1 MRKLN
6 VVYNHNYD
14 IPLPDGHRFVGTKF
28 SDLYNHIKD
37 SDIYK
42 NLIIHKSIEA
52 PISDVQCVHKSEYVL
67 NVKQGSLSRA
77 DERKINLPWSKRLA
91 RRSFL
96 AIQGTLQTSQLAL
109 ENGVACHLAGGT
121 HHAFKDCGSGFCVF
135 NDLAYAALML
145 INNKIVKK
153 ILIFDCDVHQGD
165 GTARILEKNDNI
177 FTCSIH
183 CKKNFPLNKAQS
195 NLDIELEDHT
205 NNTEYLFDDLVFA
218 TGFDAMTGAVNAIDI
233 RNENDISLKSIWD
246 KGPKTYLGIMVS
258 NFPNLFMITGPQSP
272 GVKSQMILSIEQHVD
287 FVHNLI
293 VHKQKNNFN
302 TVSANLN
309 SQNEWVNHNNEV
321 ANSTLYPLAH
331 SWYNG
336 DNIVGKSRNFMPYV
350 GGVANYKSICD
361 EKIKNNY
368 EGFEFL

>member
-14 IPLPDGHRFVGTKF
+14 IPLPDGHRFVGAKF
-28 SDLYNHIKD
+28 SDLYNYIKD

-109 ENGVACHLAGGT
+109 GNGVACHLAGGT

-135 NDLAYAALML
+135 NDLAYASIALL
-145 INNKIVKK
+145 NQKKVKK
-153 ILIFDCDVHQGD
+153 ILILDLDVHQGD
-165 GTARILEKNDNI
+165 GTASICENIDNI

-183 CKKNFPLNKAQS
+183 CKNNFPFDKKNS
-195 NLDIELEDHT
+195 NLDVPIDDEVNDVEYINILTKTLDQIESNFTPDIVFYDAGVDVHS
-205 NNTEYLFDDLVFA
+205 NDDLGNLNLTDDGIKKRDEIVCEYFKEKKIPLCTVIGGGYSKNRQELA
-218 TGFDAMTGAVNAIDI
+218 SRHF
-233 RNENDISLKSIWD
+233 SIFETVS
-246 KGPKTYLGIMVS
+246 KTYL
-258 NFPNLFMITGPQSP
+258 
-272 GVKSQMILSIEQHVD
+272 
-287 FVHNLI
+287 
-293 VHKQKNNFN
+293 
-302 TVSANLN
+302 
-309 SQNEWVNHNNEV
+309 
-321 ANSTLYPLAH
+321 
-331 SWYNG
+331 
-336 DNIVGKSRNFMPYV
+336 
-350 GGVANYKSICD
+350 
-361 EKIKNNY
+361 
-368 EGFEFL
+368 

>member
-52 PISDVQCVHKSEYVL
+52 PISDVQCVHNSEYVL
-67 NVKQGSLSRA
+67 NVKQGNLSRA

-135 NDLAYAALML
+135 NDLAYASIALL
-145 INNKIVKK
+145 NQKKVKK
-153 ILIFDCDVHQGD
+153 ILILDLDVHQGD
-165 GTARILEKNDNI
+165 GTASICENIDNI

-183 CKKNFPLNKAQS
+183 CKNNFPFDKKNS
-195 NLDIELEDHT
+195 NLDVPIDDEVNDVKYINILTKTLDQIGSNFKPDIVFYDAGVDVHS
-205 NNTEYLFDDLVFA
+205 NDDLGNLNLTDDGIKKRDEIVCEYFKEKKIPLCTVIGGGYSKNRQELA
-218 TGFDAMTGAVNAIDI
+218 SRHF
-233 RNENDISLKSIWD
+233 SIFETVS
-246 KGPKTYLGIMVS
+246 KTYL
-258 NFPNLFMITGPQSP
+258 
-272 GVKSQMILSIEQHVD
+272 
-287 FVHNLI
+287 
-293 VHKQKNNFN
+293 
-302 TVSANLN
+302 
-309 SQNEWVNHNNEV
+309 
-321 ANSTLYPLAH
+321 
-331 SWYNG
+331 
-336 DNIVGKSRNFMPYV
+336 
-350 GGVANYKSICD
+350 
-361 EKIKNNY
+361 
-368 EGFEFL
+368 

>member
-135 NDLAYAALML
+135 NDLAYASIALL
-145 INNKIVKK
+145 NQKKVKK
-153 ILIFDCDVHQGD
+153 ILILDLDVHQGD
-165 GTARILEKNDNI
+165 GTASICENIDNI

-183 CKKNFPLNKAQS
+183 CKNNFPFDKKNS
-195 NLDIELEDHT
+195 NLDVPIDDEVNDVKYINILTKTLDQIESNFTPEIVFYDAGVDVHS
-205 NNTEYLFDDLVFA
+205 NDDLGNLNLTDDGIKKRDEIVCEYFKEKKIPLCTVIGGGYSKNRQELA
-218 TGFDAMTGAVNAIDI
+218 SRHF
-233 RNENDISLKSIWD
+233 SIFETVS
-246 KGPKTYLGIMVS
+246 KTYL
-258 NFPNLFMITGPQSP
+258 
-272 GVKSQMILSIEQHVD
+272 
-287 FVHNLI
+287 
-293 VHKQKNNFN
+293 
-302 TVSANLN
+302 
-309 SQNEWVNHNNEV
+309 
-321 ANSTLYPLAH
+321 
-331 SWYNG
+331 
-336 DNIVGKSRNFMPYV
+336 
-350 GGVANYKSICD
+350 
-361 EKIKNNY
+361 
-368 EGFEFL
+368 

>member
-52 PISDVQCVHKSEYVL
+52 PISDVQCVHNSEYVL

-109 ENGVACHLAGGT
+109 GNGVACHLAGGT

-135 NDLAYAALML
+135 NDLAYASIALL
-145 INNKIVKK
+145 NQKKVKK
-153 ILIFDCDVHQGD
+153 ILILDLDVHQGD
-165 GTARILEKNDNI
+165 GTASICENIDNI

-183 CKKNFPLNKAQS
+183 CKNNFPFDKKNS
-195 NLDIELEDHT
+195 NLDVPIDDEVNDVEYINILTKTLDQIESNFTPDIVFYDAGVDVHS
-205 NNTEYLFDDLVFA
+205 NDDLGNLNLTDYGIKKRDEIVCEYFKEKKIPLCTVIGGGYSKNRQELA
-218 TGFDAMTGAVNAIDI
+218 SRHF
-233 RNENDISLKSIWD
+233 SIFETVS
-246 KGPKTYLGIMVS
+246 KTYL
-258 NFPNLFMITGPQSP
+258 
-272 GVKSQMILSIEQHVD
+272 
-287 FVHNLI
+287 
-293 VHKQKNNFN
+293 
-302 TVSANLN
+302 
-309 SQNEWVNHNNEV
+309 
-321 ANSTLYPLAH
+321 
-331 SWYNG
+331 
-336 DNIVGKSRNFMPYV
+336 
-350 GGVANYKSICD
+350 
-361 EKIKNNY
+361 
-368 EGFEFL
+368 

>member
-28 SDLYNHIKD
+28 SDLYNYIKD

-67 NVKQGSLSRA
+67 NVKQGSRSRA

-109 ENGVACHLAGGT
+109 GNGVACHLAGGT

-135 NDLAYAALML
+135 NDLAYASITLL
-145 INNKIVKK
+145 SQKKVKK
-153 ILIFDCDVHQGD
+153 ILILDLDVHQGD
-165 GTARILEKNDNI
+165 GTASICENIDNI

-183 CKKNFPLNKAQS
+183 CKNNFPFDKKNS
-195 NLDIELEDHT
+195 NLDVPIDDEVNDVKYINILTKTLDQIESHFTPDIVFYDAGVDVHS
-205 NNTEYLFDDLVFA
+205 NDDLGNLNLTDDGIKKRDEIVCEYFKEKKIPLCTVIGGGYSKNRQELA
-218 TGFDAMTGAVNAIDI
+218 SRHF
-233 RNENDISLKSIWD
+233 SIFETVS
-246 KGPKTYLGIMVS
+246 KTYL
-258 NFPNLFMITGPQSP
+258 
-272 GVKSQMILSIEQHVD
+272 
-287 FVHNLI
+287 
-293 VHKQKNNFN
+293 
-302 TVSANLN
+302 
-309 SQNEWVNHNNEV
+309 
-321 ANSTLYPLAH
+321 
-331 SWYNG
+331 
-336 DNIVGKSRNFMPYV
+336 
-350 GGVANYKSICD
+350 
-361 EKIKNNY
+361 
-368 EGFEFL
+368 

>member
-109 ENGVACHLAGGT
+109 GNGVACHLAGGT

-135 NDLAYAALML
+135 NDLAYASIALL
-145 INNKIVKK
+145 NQKKVKK
-153 ILIFDCDVHQGD
+153 ILILDLDVHQGD
-165 GTARILEKNDNI
+165 GTASICENIDNI

-183 CKKNFPLNKAQS
+183 CKNNFPFDKKNS
-195 NLDIELEDHT
+195 NLDVPIDDEVDDVKYINILTKTLDQIESNFTPDIVFYDAGVDVHS
-205 NNTEYLFDDLVFA
+205 NDDLGNLNLTDDGIKKRDEIVCEYFKEKKIPLCTVIGGGYSKNRQELA
-218 TGFDAMTGAVNAIDI
+218 SRHF
-233 RNENDISLKSIWD
+233 SIFETVS
-246 KGPKTYLGIMVS
+246 KTYL
-258 NFPNLFMITGPQSP
+258 
-272 GVKSQMILSIEQHVD
+272 
-287 FVHNLI
+287 
-293 VHKQKNNFN
+293 
-302 TVSANLN
+302 
-309 SQNEWVNHNNEV
+309 
-321 ANSTLYPLAH
+321 
-331 SWYNG
+331 
-336 DNIVGKSRNFMPYV
+336 
-350 GGVANYKSICD
+350 
-361 EKIKNNY
+361 
-368 EGFEFL
+368 

>member
-135 NDLAYAALML
+135 NDLAYASITLL
-145 INNKIVKK
+145 NQKKVKK
-153 ILIFDCDVHQGD
+153 ILILDLDVHQGD
-165 GTARILEKNDNI
+165 GTASICENIDNI

-183 CKKNFPLNKAQS
+183 CKNNFPFDKKNS
-195 NLDIELEDHT
+195 NLDVPIDDEVNDVKYINILTKTLDQIESHFTPDIVFYDAGVDVHS
-205 NNTEYLFDDLVFA
+205 NDDLGNLNLTDDGIKKRDEIVCEYFKEKRIPLCTVIGGGYSKNRQELA
-218 TGFDAMTGAVNAIDI
+218 SRHF
-233 RNENDISLKSIWD
+233 SIFETVS
-246 KGPKTYLGIMVS
+246 KTYL
-258 NFPNLFMITGPQSP
+258 
-272 GVKSQMILSIEQHVD
+272 
-287 FVHNLI
+287 
-293 VHKQKNNFN
+293 
-302 TVSANLN
+302 
-309 SQNEWVNHNNEV
+309 
-321 ANSTLYPLAH
+321 
-331 SWYNG
+331 
-336 DNIVGKSRNFMPYV
+336 
-350 GGVANYKSICD
+350 
-361 EKIKNNY
+361 
-368 EGFEFL
+368 

>member
-135 NDLAYAALML
+135 NDLAYASIALL
-145 INNKIVKK
+145 NQKKVKK
-153 ILIFDCDVHQGD
+153 ILILDLDVHQGD
-165 GTARILEKNDNI
+165 GTASICEKIANI

-183 CKKNFPLNKAQS
+183 CKNNFPFDKKIS
-195 NLDIELEDHT
+195 NLDVPIDDEVNDVEYINILTKTLDQIESNFTPDIVFYDAGVDVHS
-205 NNTEYLFDDLVFA
+205 NDDLGNLNLTDDGIKKRDEIVCEYFKEKKIPLCTVIGGGYSKNRQELA
-218 TGFDAMTGAVNAIDI
+218 SRHF
-233 RNENDISLKSIWD
+233 SIFETVS
-246 KGPKTYLGIMVS
+246 KTYL
-258 NFPNLFMITGPQSP
+258 
-272 GVKSQMILSIEQHVD
+272 
-287 FVHNLI
+287 
-293 VHKQKNNFN
+293 
-302 TVSANLN
+302 
-309 SQNEWVNHNNEV
+309 
-321 ANSTLYPLAH
+321 
-331 SWYNG
+331 
-336 DNIVGKSRNFMPYV
+336 
-350 GGVANYKSICD
+350 
-361 EKIKNNY
+361 
-368 EGFEFL
+368 

>member
-109 ENGVACHLAGGT
+109 GNGVACHLAGGT

-135 NDLAYAALML
+135 NDLAYASIALL
-145 INNKIVKK
+145 NQKKVKK
-153 ILIFDCDVHQGD
+153 ILILDLDVHQGD
-165 GTARILEKNDNI
+165 GTASICENIDNI

-183 CKKNFPLNKAQS
+183 CKNNFPFDKKNS
-195 NLDIELEDHT
+195 NLDVPIDDEVNDVEYINILIKTLDQIESNFTPDIVFYDAGVDVHS
-205 NNTEYLFDDLVFA
+205 NDDLGNLNLTDYGIKKRDEIVCEYFKEKKIPLCTVIGGGYSKNRQELA
-218 TGFDAMTGAVNAIDI
+218 SRHF
-233 RNENDISLKSIWD
+233 SIFETVS
-246 KGPKTYLGIMVS
+246 KTYL
-258 NFPNLFMITGPQSP
+258 
-272 GVKSQMILSIEQHVD
+272 
-287 FVHNLI
+287 
-293 VHKQKNNFN
+293 
-302 TVSANLN
+302 
-309 SQNEWVNHNNEV
+309 
-321 ANSTLYPLAH
+321 
-331 SWYNG
+331 
-336 DNIVGKSRNFMPYV
+336 
-350 GGVANYKSICD
+350 
-361 EKIKNNY
+361 
-368 EGFEFL
+368 

>member
-52 PISDVQCVHKSEYVL
+52 PISDVQCVHNSEYVL
-67 NVKQGSLSRA
+67 NVKQGNLSRA

-109 ENGVACHLAGGT
+109 GNGVACHLAGGT

-135 NDLAYAALML
+135 NDLAYASIALL
-145 INNKIVKK
+145 NQKKVKK
-153 ILIFDCDVHQGD
+153 ILILDLDVHQGD
-165 GTARILEKNDNI
+165 GTASICENIDNI

-183 CKKNFPLNKAQS
+183 CKNNFPFDKKNS
-195 NLDIELEDHT
+195 NLDVPIDDEVDDVKYINILTKTLDKIESNFTPDIVFYDAGVDVHS
-205 NNTEYLFDDLVFA
+205 NDDLGNLNLTDDGIKKRDEIVCEYFKEKKIPLCTVIGGGYSKNRQELA
-218 TGFDAMTGAVNAIDI
+218 SRHF
-233 RNENDISLKSIWD
+233 SIFETVS
-246 KGPKTYLGIMVS
+246 KTYL
-258 NFPNLFMITGPQSP
+258 
-272 GVKSQMILSIEQHVD
+272 
-287 FVHNLI
+287 
-293 VHKQKNNFN
+293 
-302 TVSANLN
+302 
-309 SQNEWVNHNNEV
+309 
-321 ANSTLYPLAH
+321 
-331 SWYNG
+331 
-336 DNIVGKSRNFMPYV
+336 
-350 GGVANYKSICD
+350 
-361 EKIKNNY
+361 
-368 EGFEFL
+368 

>member
-1 MRKLN
+1 MCKLN
-6 VVYNHNYD
+6 VVYNPNYD

-109 ENGVACHLAGGT
+109 GNGVACHLAGGT

-135 NDLAYAALML
+135 NDLAYASIALL
-145 INNKIVKK
+145 NQKKVKK
-153 ILIFDCDVHQGD
+153 ILILDLDVHQGD
-165 GTARILEKNDNI
+165 GTASICENIDNI

-183 CKKNFPLNKAQS
+183 CKNNFPFDKKNS
-195 NLDIELEDHT
+195 NLDVPIDDEVDDVKYINILTKTLDQIESHFTPDIVFYDAGVDVHS
-205 NNTEYLFDDLVFA
+205 NDDLGNLNLTDDGIKKRDEIVCEYFKEKKIPLCTVIGGGYSKNRQELA
-218 TGFDAMTGAVNAIDI
+218 SRHF
-233 RNENDISLKSIWD
+233 SIFETVS
-246 KGPKTYLGIMVS
+246 KTYL
-258 NFPNLFMITGPQSP
+258 
-272 GVKSQMILSIEQHVD
+272 
-287 FVHNLI
+287 
-293 VHKQKNNFN
+293 
-302 TVSANLN
+302 
-309 SQNEWVNHNNEV
+309 
-321 ANSTLYPLAH
+321 
-331 SWYNG
+331 
-336 DNIVGKSRNFMPYV
+336 
-350 GGVANYKSICD
+350 
-361 EKIKNNY
+361 
-368 EGFEFL
+368 

>member
-109 ENGVACHLAGGT
+109 KNGVACHLAGGT

-135 NDLAYAALML
+135 NDLAYASIALL
-145 INNKIVKK
+145 NQKKVKK
-153 ILIFDCDVHQGD
+153 ILILDLDVHQGD
-165 GTARILEKNDNI
+165 GTASICENIDNI

-183 CKKNFPLNKAQS
+183 CKNNFPFDKKNS
-195 NLDIELEDHT
+195 NLDVPIDDEVNDVEYINILTKTLDQIESNFTPDIVFYDAGVDVHS
-205 NNTEYLFDDLVFA
+205 NDDLGNLNLTDDGIKKRDEIVCEYFKEKKIPLCTVIGGGYSKNRQELA
-218 TGFDAMTGAVNAIDI
+218 SRHF
-233 RNENDISLKSIWD
+233 SI
-246 KGPKTYLGIMVS
+246 
-258 NFPNLFMITGPQSP
+258 F
-272 GVKSQMILSIEQHVD
+272 E
-287 FVHNLI
+287 
-293 VHKQKNNFN
+293 
-302 TVSANLN
+302 TVS
-309 SQNEWVNHNNEV
+309 
-321 ANSTLYPLAH
+321 
-331 SWYNG
+331 
-336 DNIVGKSRNFMPYV
+336 
-350 GGVANYKSICD
+350 
-361 EKIKNNY
+361 KIY
-368 EGFEFL
+368 L

>member
-109 ENGVACHLAGGT
+109 GNGVACHLAGGT

-135 NDLAYAALML
+135 NDLAYASITLL
-145 INNKIVKK
+145 NQEKINK
-153 ILIFDCDVHQGD
+153 ILILDLDVHQGD
-165 GTARILEKNDNI
+165 GTASICENIDNI

-183 CKKNFPLNKAQS
+183 CKNNFPFDKKNS
-195 NLDIELEDHT
+195 NLDVPIDDEVNDVEYINILTKTLDQIESNFTPDIVFYDAGVDVHS
-205 NNTEYLFDDLVFA
+205 NDDLGNLNLTDDGIKKRDEIVCEYFKEKKIPLCTVIGGGYSKNRQELA
-218 TGFDAMTGAVNAIDI
+218 SRHF
-233 RNENDISLKSIWD
+233 SI
-246 KGPKTYLGIMVS
+246 
-258 NFPNLFMITGPQSP
+258 F
-272 GVKSQMILSIEQHVD
+272 E
-287 FVHNLI
+287 
-293 VHKQKNNFN
+293 
-302 TVSANLN
+302 TVS
-309 SQNEWVNHNNEV
+309 
-321 ANSTLYPLAH
+321 
-331 SWYNG
+331 
-336 DNIVGKSRNFMPYV
+336 
-350 GGVANYKSICD
+350 
-361 EKIKNNY
+361 KIY
-368 EGFEFL
+368 L

>member
-109 ENGVACHLAGGT
+109 GNGVACHLAGGT

-135 NDLAYAALML
+135 NDLAYASISLL
-145 INNKIVKK
+145 NQKKVKK
-153 ILIFDCDVHQGD
+153 ILILDLDVHQGD
-165 GTARILEKNDNI
+165 GTASICENIDNI

-183 CKKNFPLNKAQS
+183 CKNNFPFDKKNS
-195 NLDIELEDHT
+195 NLDVPIDDEVDDVKYINILTKTLDQIESHFTPDIVFYDAGVDVHS
-205 NNTEYLFDDLVFA
+205 NDDLGNLNLTDDGIKKRDEIVCEYFKEKKIPLCTVIGGGYSKNRQELA
-218 TGFDAMTGAVNAIDI
+218 SRHF
-233 RNENDISLKSIWD
+233 SIFETVS
-246 KGPKTYLGIMVS
+246 KTYL
-258 NFPNLFMITGPQSP
+258 
-272 GVKSQMILSIEQHVD
+272 
-287 FVHNLI
+287 
-293 VHKQKNNFN
+293 
-302 TVSANLN
+302 
-309 SQNEWVNHNNEV
+309 
-321 ANSTLYPLAH
+321 
-331 SWYNG
+331 
-336 DNIVGKSRNFMPYV
+336 
-350 GGVANYKSICD
+350 
-361 EKIKNNY
+361 
-368 EGFEFL
+368 